1 MCVQHPHKLPSIY
14 WGYLANIYC
23 RQIWRGRSGKDSR
36 SDTEMALCSRRR
48 YPPIC
53 PYRYLRNNKKAMEQ
67 WSDGATEKRAQLSC
81 WFLRIWRGRP
91 FPLFFFRNPP
101 AQQLNLLRFWME
113 LVPSGSQMG
122 RRVMKNYT
130 GHFIR
135 LSTRLLRYSNFWSVK
150 NIRLCMEIHTDFYG
164 TYTWI
169 CKQIMAAFGRHI
181 FLSFPHW
188 VQLSWVGQNKGREQ
202 EIDNSLAQKFVAK
215 QKNATKKKKRGEARR
230 KFKSTYWFLCERG
243 VSPPTTATTHEI
255 RVHKADADVCIL
267 YLRWLATAAAAVAGF
282 SGAVNVCQLVDRA
295 FACSQLLFI
304 YGLIFI
310 YFPPHLFCQRFCH
323 DTSAF
328 PAAPNGFC
336 VRFQPTGLSF
346 LTLLNSVRSNQFQF
360 TLLPKL

>member
-130 GHFIR
+130 GHFVR

-215 QKNATKKKKRGEARR
+215 QKNATKKKKGRSEKKVQINILIFVRKGRVAAHDRNYPRDTSTQSRR
-230 KFKSTYWFLCERG
+230 WRVYLVSSLVGYCCCCCCWFFWSCECL
-243 VSPPTTATTHEI
+243 PTGGQGICLFTT
-255 RVHKADADVCIL
+255 
-267 YLRWLATAAAAVAGF
+267 
-282 SGAVNVCQLVDRA
+282 
-295 FACSQLLFI
+295 FI
-304 YGLIFI
+304 YLWFDI
-310 YFPPHLFCQRFCH
+310 YLFP
-323 DTSAF
+323 SAF
-328 PAAPNGFC
+328 I
-336 VRFQPTGLSF
+336 
-346 LTLLNSVRSNQFQF
+346 
-360 TLLPKL
+360 LPKILPWYECLPGCS

>member
-130 GHFIR
+130 GHFVR

-215 QKNATKKKKRGEARR
+215 QKNATKKKKGAKREESSNQHIDFCAKGACRR
-230 KFKSTYWFLCERG
+230 PRPQLPTRYEYTKPTLTCVSCIFAGWLLLLLLLLVFLELWMFANWWTGHLLVHNFYLFMVWYLFISLRIYFAKD
-243 VSPPTTATTHEI
+243 SAMI
-255 RVHKADADVCIL
+255 RVPSRL
-267 YLRWLATAAAAVAGF
+267 LLMGF
-282 SGAVNVCQLVDRA
+282 AYDFNR
-295 FACSQLLFI
+295 
-304 YGLIFI
+304 
-310 YFPPHLFCQRFCH
+310 
-323 DTSAF
+323 
-328 PAAPNGFC
+328 PAW
-336 VRFQPTGLSF
+336 VF